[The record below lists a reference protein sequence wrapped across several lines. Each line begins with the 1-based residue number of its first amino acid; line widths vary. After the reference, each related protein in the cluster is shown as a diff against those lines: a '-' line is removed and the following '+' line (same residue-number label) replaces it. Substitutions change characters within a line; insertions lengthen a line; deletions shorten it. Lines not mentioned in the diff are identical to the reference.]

1 MTAHPSIGACPSA
14 EQLACLVDGTLDA
27 DVLDT
32 LQRHLG
38 ECDVCCALL
47 ASLARVDSPAEDTDV
62 IALRAGAQLG
72 RYVLRARLGQ
82 GGMGVVWR
90 ARDPELDRDVAI
102 KVLAGAT
109 LDADAEARLLR
120 EAQSMARLSHANVVG
135 VNDVGVIDGRVFL
148 AMELIEG
155 ETLRQWL
162 ARGPH
167 PRHEVLARFVA
178 AGRGLAEAHAH
189 GIVHRDFKPDNV
201 LVGHDGRVC
210 VTDFGLARVQA
221 RTEISTELDAG
232 DPDPTRL
239 TRTGAFVGT
248 PAYMAPEQFH
258 GQPSDARSDQ
268 FAFCVAL
275 WEALFG
281 ARPFAGKSL
290 GELAH
295 AVISGELRERPRDV
309 RIPAALEHALRRG
322 LAREPAQ
329 RWPDV
334 NALLAAIATDRSG
347 PRRVLAAAGFVLA
360 GTLAASWYVGRDSDA
375 QAIVC
380 TGASARLAGVWD
392 DERRTA
398 VAQAIRATGVVYAE
412 TTIDGVSTRL
422 DRYTDDWIAMHTD
435 ACEATARGDQ
445 PAATLDLRMA
455 CLARRRDEI
464 AALVQVLASADAAT
478 VEHAIAA
485 ALGLTPV
492 AACADIE
499 RLSIDQPA
507 DPQLAAEVHVQ
518 RAALLLAFARGVA
531 GDLREGKRL
540 SEPVVAK
547 AEALGFAPF
556 IAEAL
561 VTRGDL
567 AFELGEYAQADT
579 DLQRAWDLAVATRAD
594 HTAARAATTLISVE
608 LKQLAYDDAL
618 AWGNQ
623 AIAMS
628 VRAGKDDELEAEAR
642 IGLGVTRLHRGEL
655 ELAQPELERAL
666 EIRRR
671 VHAPDDVRIAA
682 SLRSLGD
689 LAVTRMELDVALG
702 HYQQSVALFEAALG
716 WEHPSLVAPV
726 MNMGGVYFRKGQLA
740 PAEVLFRRALTVHEH
755 SHPAAHPDLVIILTN
770 LGNIEHAQEHWE
782 AALQHYARA
791 QQVALELF
799 GPDHAQVGIAL
810 VNVANTKLGMKDFEG
825 ARADF
830 QRTLELWEGDLVDNP
845 SLAYPLVGLGSALV
859 QLGRFAEAV
868 PHLERALVIRTK
880 FATGEIE
887 MVEVESAL
895 AKALWELGS
904 DRPRADFMSC
914 TARER
919 TVALGSAQAER
930 VSELDTWL
938 AAHAP

>member
-1 MTAHPSIGACPSA
+1 MTSSVSIGACPSA

-47 ASLARVDSPAEDTDV
+47 ASLARVDEAPDEGDA
-62 IALRAGAQLG
+62 IALAAGARLG

-135 VNDVGVIDGRVFL
+135 VNDVGVIDGRAFI

-162 ARGPH
+162 SRGPH
-167 PRHEVLARFVA
+167 PRNEVLARFVA

-201 LVGHDGRVC
+201 LCGHDGRVC

-221 RTEISTELDAG
+221 RAEISAELDSD

-258 GQPSDARSDQ
+258 GQPSDLRSDQ

-309 RIPAALEHALRRG
+309 RIPAALERALRRG
-322 LAREPAQ
+322 LARDPSQ
-329 RWPDV
+329 RWPDM
-334 NALLAAIATDRSG
+334 NALLAAIATDRG
-347 PRRVLAAAGFVLA
+347 GRRSAIAAVTLVLA
-360 GTLAASWYVGRDSDA
+360 GTGAASWWVTRERDA
-375 QAIVC
+375 PTIVC
-380 TGASARLAGVWD
+380 TGATARLAGVWD
-392 DERRTA
+392 DERRDA
-398 VAQAIRATGVVYAE
+398 VAQAIRATGVIYAE
-412 TTIDGVSTRL
+412 TTVDGVSTRL

-435 ACEATARGDQ
+435 ACEASARGDQ

-455 CLARRRDEI
+455 CLDRRRDELD
-464 AALVQVLASADAAT
+464 ALVQVLAVADAAT
-478 VEHAIAA
+478 VERATVA
-485 ALGLTPV
+485 ALGLTPI
-492 AACADIE
+492 AACADLE
-499 RLSIDQPA
+499 RLSIDQPG

-518 RAALLLAFARGVA
+518 RAALLLAFARGAA
-531 GDLREGKRL
+531 GDLQEGKRL
-540 SEPVVAK
+540 TEPVVAK

-567 AFELGEYAQADT
+567 AFELGEYAEADT
-579 DLQRAWDLAVATRAD
+579 DLQRAWDLAVAARAD
-594 HTAARAATTLISVE
+594 HTAARAATSLVSVE
-608 LKQLAYDDAL
+608 LKRLAYDEAI

-628 VRAGKDDELEAEAR
+628 VRAGKDEELEAEAR

-655 ELAQPELERAL
+655 ELAQPELDRAL

-689 LAVTRMELDVALG
+689 LAVARNELDAALA
-702 HYQQSVALFEAALG
+702 HYQQSIALFEAALG

-726 MNMGGVYFRKGQLA
+726 MNLGGVYFRKGQLA
-740 PAEVLFRRALTVHEH
+740 PAEVLFRRALTVHER
-755 SHPAAHPDLVIILTN
+755 SHPAAHPDLIIILTN
-770 LGNIEHAQEHWE
+770 LGNIEHAQSHWD

-791 QQVALELF
+791 QKVALALF

-845 SLAYPLVGLGSALV
+845 SLAYPLVGLGTALV
-859 QLGRFAEAV
+859 HLGRWAEAV

-880 FATGEIE
+880 FATGTIE
-887 MVEVESAL
+887 MVDVESAL
-895 AKALWELGS
+895 GKALWELGD
-904 DRPRADFMSC
+904 DRPRAVKLMKS
-914 TARER
+914 ARER
-919 TVALGSAQAER
+919 TVSLGLPQAER
-930 VSELDTWL
+930 VEELDAWL
-938 AAHAP
+938 AAHPL